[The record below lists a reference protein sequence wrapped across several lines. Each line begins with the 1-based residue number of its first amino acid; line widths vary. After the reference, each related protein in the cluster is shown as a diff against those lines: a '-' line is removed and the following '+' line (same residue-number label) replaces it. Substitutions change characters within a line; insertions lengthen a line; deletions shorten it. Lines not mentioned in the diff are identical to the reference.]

1 MKHVRVD
8 RKRLER
14 FSFKPVKDL
23 NVSIKKN
30 PELSQRLKEDFRATL
45 EAQGV
50 KVDDEFK
57 RSLRESWRSQIK
69 EDVRRVADE
78 RGGDDWY
85 LKRVLRGEPIR
96 VHVKVGSEGHSKSLK
111 EGGDK

>member
-1 MKHVRVD
+1 MKRIKVD
-8 RKRLER
+8 KTRLER

-23 NVSIKKN
+23 KASIKKK
-30 PELSQRLKEDFRATL
+30 PELSLRLKEDFGATL

-57 RSLRESWRSQIK
+57 QSLRESWRSQIK
-69 EDVRRVADE
+69 EDVRRVTEE
-78 RGGDDWY
+78 RGGEDWY

-96 VHVKVGSEGHSKSLK
+96 VHVKVGPEGHSKSLR
-111 EGGDK
+111 EGNDK

>member
-1 MKHVRVD
+1 MKRVRVD

-14 FSFKPVKDL
+14 FGFKPVKGL
-23 NVSIKKN
+23 NASIQKN

-57 RSLRESWRSQIK
+57 RLLRESWRQQIK
-69 EDVRRVADE
+69 EDVRRVAE
-78 RGGDDWY
+78 EKGGDDWY

-96 VHVKVGSEGHSKSLK
+96 VRVKVSPEGHSKRVK
-111 EGGDK
+111 EGDCE